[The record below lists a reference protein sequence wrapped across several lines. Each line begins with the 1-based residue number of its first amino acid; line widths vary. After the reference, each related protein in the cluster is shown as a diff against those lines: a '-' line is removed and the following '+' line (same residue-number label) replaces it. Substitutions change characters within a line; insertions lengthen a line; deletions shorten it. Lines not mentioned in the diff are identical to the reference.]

1 MRWTECISGA
11 IDFIEEN
18 ITEEITIEDIANK
31 MHISPFY
38 FQKGFSMLCDF
49 TVADYIRCRRL
60 ALAGSEIA
68 ASDDKI
74 IDIAIKYGYDSPDS
88 FTKAFY
94 RFHGCTPSAVRK
106 EGASIKSFAPLS
118 IKFTLE
124 GGYSMD
130 YKIVEK
136 NEFTVVGLA
145 KTFKYDEAMSEVP
158 KLWGE
163 FHSSAQGTA
172 ICPMYGINADE
183 SMQGNEFEYLIA
195 DNYNA
200 AADIPDGF
208 VTKTIPKFTWAVFV
222 CKGAMP
228 QTMQEINKKI
238 YSEWL
243 PNCKDYEIAAGYC
256 IEMYDDPAKFENG
269 TQDEN
274 YYSELWIPVKKK

>member
-1 MRWTECISGA
+1 MRWTECIGDA
-11 IDFIEEN
+11 ISFIEEN
-18 ITEEITIEDIANK
+18 ITEEITIADIAK
-31 MHISPFY
+31 MVHISPFY
-38 FQKGFSMLCDF
+38 FQKGFAMLCDF
-49 TVADYIRCRRL
+49 TVGDYIRCRRL
-60 ALAGSEIA
+60 TLAGSEIA

-74 IDIAIKYGYDSPDS
+74 IDIALKYGYDSPDS
-88 FTKAFY
+88 FTKAFV

-106 EGASIKSFAPLS
+106 DGANIKYFAPLS
-118 IKFTLE
+118 IKFALK

-136 NEFTVVGLA
+136 DEFIVVGL
-145 KTFKYDEAMSEVP
+145 KRTFKYENAMQDVP

-163 FHSSAQGTA
+163 FHQMSVGKA

-195 DNYNA
+195 DNYNPA
-200 AADIPDGF
+200 MDIPDGF
-208 VTKTIPKFTWAVFV
+208 ITKVIPKFTWAVFS

-228 QTMQEINKKI
+228 QVMQDVNKKI

-256 IEMYDDPAKFENG
+256 IEMYEDPAKYEYG
-269 TQDEN
+269 VQDEN
-274 YYSELWIPVKKK
+274 YYSEMWIPVKKR